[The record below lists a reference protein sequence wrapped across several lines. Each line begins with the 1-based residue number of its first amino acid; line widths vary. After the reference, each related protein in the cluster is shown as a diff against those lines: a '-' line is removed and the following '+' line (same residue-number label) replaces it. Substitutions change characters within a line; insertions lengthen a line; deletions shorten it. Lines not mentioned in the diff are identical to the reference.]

1 MSRGLGDVYKRQGA
15 EFSDAIE
22 LVEKNLWEQM
32 FSEFPCDMRS
42 QRTLHFCGIIE
53 KVKIY
58 SWSDEVIENLK
69 EIAVYYEEGEEEKEI
84 KDNKELNCEEL
95 ISRSLNCMRGHA
107 IRAIGHLLWD
117 NQALFVEFK
126 DVIDKLTL
134 DDDEAVRMA
143 CFYALWPIY
152 NIDREWAEERIPVS
166 YTHLTLPTT

>member
-1 MSRGLGDVYKRQGA
+1 MLAGYAWPWISKKDQTLKDIEIQGVKRM
-15 EFSDAIE
+15 
-22 LVEKNLWEQM
+22 W
-32 FSEFPCDMRS
+32 
-42 QRTLHFCGIIE
+42 
-53 KVKIY
+53 
-58 SWSDEVIENLK
+58 
-69 EIAVYYEEGEEEKEI
+69 KEI

-143 CFYALWPIY
+143 CFYALL
-152 NIDREWAEERIPVS
+152 RCS
-166 YTHLTLPTT
+166 